1 MSEVDELGEDE
12 APGLFTLEAAV
23 PSGGVGRAE
32 LGLEAAI
39 TAASHLGAR
48 DSALVGGARVAAR
61 ALDNAERIGGLK
73 GGYLVA
79 QLLRPYQ
86 DALEALAL
94 VDLVTGKGLAARDG
108 EDQGDDGAGS
118 PVPDAVPAWWGQEFG
133 TPQ

>member
-1 MSEVDELGEDE
+1 MSEHEDQGEDE
-12 APGLFTLEAAV
+12 APGLFTLESAV
-23 PSGGVGRAE
+23 PPGGIGRAE
-32 LGLEAAI
+32 QGLEAAI

-94 VDLVTGKGLAARDG
+94 VDLVTGKGIQAGA
-108 EDQGDDGAGS
+108 GDDGEEPAAG
-118 PVPDAVPAWWGQEFG
+118 PVPDGVPAWWGQEFG
-133 TPQ
+133 TPN